1 MAQRKEEK
9 MKISENIFNIM
20 AQKGMSQLEFS
31 QKTGIAQS
39 TISDWGTKKTNPA
52 ANRIMIICKILEV
65 SPEEL
70 LEGME

>member
-1 MAQRKEEK
+1 

-52 ANRIMIICKILEV
+52 ANKIMIICKTLEV